1 MFIYIDTRRL
11 MRRVLN
17 GNGDQYESDESE
29 LPAEINKEFI
39 GLSKRD

>member
-1 MFIYIDTRRL
+1 

-17 GNGDQYESDESE
+17 GGQWNGDQYESDESE